1 MLFSLKIVNYKKF
14 RRINPMTKQIITPLP
29 EVIDRYT
36 ISLLK
41 LERLDDSEID
51 IDEMKEQVE
60 YYKSGIDFDS
70 EGIVELSDKLY
81 EVNGKIWDVEGSI
94 REGLDSQLGYEE
106 IGKRAI
112 MVRDLNRER
121 MIVKNDIIELTGDGF
136 KDCKM
141 NCIAAG

>member
-1 MLFSLKIVNYKKF
+1 MIKE
-14 RRINPMTKQIITPLP
+14 IITPLP

-41 LERLDDSEID
+41 LERLDASEID
-51 IDEMKEQVE
+51 IDEMKEQAE

-70 EGIVELSDKLY
+70 EGIVNLSDELY
-81 EVNGKIWDVEGSI
+81 KVNGKIWDIEGSI
-94 REGLDSQLGYEE
+94 RKGLDDDLGYEE
-106 IGKRAI
+106 IGKRAVI
-112 MVRDLNRER
+112 VRDLNRKR
-121 MIVKNDIIELTGDGF
+121 MKIKNDIIELTGDGF

>member
-1 MLFSLKIVNYKKF
+1 
-14 RRINPMTKQIITPLP
+14 MTKEIITPLP

-36 ISLLK
+36 IALLK

-94 REGLDSQLGYEE
+94 REGLDAQLGYEE
-106 IGKRAI
+106 IAKRAI